1 MIFTYRDNRKNWEVL
16 NVKVLVVNCGSSSI
30 KYQVFDMTNES
41 VLAKGLVDRVGI
53 PGTTLEHKPTGKDEV
68 VIKKDL
74 PDHTEG
80 MKLVL
85 EVLVNEE
92 YGVIKDMNEIG
103 AVGHRVVHG
112 GETFANSVVI
122 DDNVKKVIRDCFD
135 IAPLHNPPNLMG
147 IEACQALMP
156 NVPHVA
162 VFDTAFHQT
171 MEPANYLYALPYDVY
186 EKYHVR
192 RYGFHGTSHY
202 YVSHRAAE
210 LLGKPYEECKIIT
223 LHLGNG
229 ASMAAIKDGKVVDTT
244 MGFTPLEGLVMG
256 TRSGDLDPAI
266 VFFLMEKLGMNA
278 QEANNYF
285 NKKSGMLGLSGV
297 SNDLRDILEAANSG
311 NERAKLA
318 LQVYYNR
325 VKGYIGKFIAKLNG
339 CDCLVFT
346 AGVGEN
352 GYDVREAICSDL
364 DFFGIKMDTEKN
376 KVRGKEVDV
385 SAEDSKVKIF
395 VIPTNEELVIA
406 RDTYKLSK

>member
-1 MIFTYRDNRKNWEVL
+1 M
-16 NVKVLVVNCGSSSI
+16 KVLVVNAGSSSI
-30 KYQVFDMTNES
+30 KYQVFNMKDES

-68 VIKKDL
+68 IIKKDL
-74 PDHTEG
+74 PDHTAG

-85 EVLVNEE
+85 EVLANSE
-92 YGVIKDMNEIG
+92 YGVISDMAEIG

-112 GETFANSVVI
+112 GESFADSVVI
-122 DDNVKKVIRDCFD
+122 DDAVKKVIKDCFE

-147 IEACQALMP
+147 IDACQELMP

-171 MEPANYLYALPYDVY
+171 MKAENYLYALPYDVY
-186 EKYHVR
+186 EKYKVR
-192 RYGFHGTSHY
+192 RYGFHGTSHF

-210 LLGKPYEECKIIT
+210 MLGKPYEECKIIT

-229 ASMAAIKDGKVVDTT
+229 GSMAAIKDGQVVDTS

-256 TRSGDLDPAI
+256 TRSGDIDPAI
-266 VFFLMEKLGMNA
+266 VWFLMDKLGMDTA
-278 QEANNYF
+278 EANNYF

-297 SNDLRDILEAANSG
+297 SNDLRDVLEAAGSG
-311 NERAKLA
+311 NERAKTA
-318 LQVYYNR
+318 LRVYYNQ
-325 VKGYIGKFIAKLNG
+325 VKGYIGNYMAKLNG

-352 GYDVREAICSDL
+352 GYDVREAICADMDYL
-364 DFFGIKMDTEKN
+364 GVKMDNEKN

-385 SAEDSKVKIF
+385 ATADSKVRIF
-395 VIPTNEELVIA
+395 IIPTNEELVIA
-406 RDTYKLSK
+406 RDTLRLSK

>member
-1 MIFTYRDNRKNWEVL
+1 M
-16 NVKVLVVNCGSSSI
+16 KVLVVNAGSSSI
-30 KYQVFDMTNES
+30 KYQVFNMEDES

-68 VIKKDL
+68 IIKKDL
-74 PDHTEG
+74 PDHTAG

-85 EVLVNEE
+85 EVLVNSE
-92 YGVIKDMNEIG
+92 YGVISDMAEIG

-112 GETFANSVVI
+112 GESFADSVVI
-122 DDNVKKVIRDCFD
+122 DAAVKKVIKDCFE

-147 IEACQALMP
+147 IEACQELMP

-171 MEPANYLYALPYDVY
+171 MQAENYLYALPYDVY
-186 EKYHVR
+186 EKYKVR
-192 RYGFHGTSHY
+192 RYGFHGTSHF

-210 LLGKPYEECKIIT
+210 MLGKPYEDCKIIT

-229 ASMAAIKDGKVVDTT
+229 GSMAAIKDGKVIDTS

-256 TRSGDLDPAI
+256 TRSGDIDPAI
-266 VFFLMEKLGMNA
+266 VWFLMDKLGMDTA
-278 QEANNYF
+278 EANNYF

-297 SNDLRDILEAANSG
+297 SNDLRDVLEAAGSG
-311 NERAKLA
+311 NERAKIA
-318 LQVYYNR
+318 LQVYYNQ
-325 VKGYIGKFIAKLNG
+325 VKGYIGNYMAKLNG

-352 GYDVREAICSDL
+352 GYDVREAICADMDYL
-364 DFFGIKMDTEKN
+364 GVKMDNEKN

-385 SAEDSKVKIF
+385 ATEDSRVRIF

-406 RDTYKLSK
+406 RDTLRLSK

>member
-1 MIFTYRDNRKNWEVL
+1 M
-16 NVKVLVVNCGSSSI
+16 KVLVVNAGSSSI
-30 KYQVFDMTNES
+30 KYQVFDMTDES

-85 EVLVNEE
+85 DVLVNPE
-92 YGVIKDMNEIG
+92 YGCIKSMDEIG

-112 GETFANSVVI
+112 GEEFASSVVI
-122 DDNVKKVIRDCFD
+122 DDHVKKVIKDCFE

-156 NVPHVA
+156 NVSHVA

-171 MEPANYLYALPYDVY
+171 MEPDNYMYALPYEVY
-186 EKYHVR
+186 EKYRVR
-192 RYGFHGTSHY
+192 RYGFHGTSHF

-210 LLGKPYEECKIIT
+210 MLGKPYEECKIIT

-229 ASMAAIKDGKVVDTT
+229 ASMAAIKGGKVVDTS

-256 TRSGDLDPAI
+256 TRSGDIDPAI
-266 VFFLMEKLGMNA
+266 VFYLMEKLEMNTK
-278 QEANNYF
+278 EANNYF
-285 NKKSGMLGLSGV
+285 NKKAGMLGLSGV
-297 SNDLRDILEAANSG
+297 SNDLRDILEAAKAG
-311 NERAKLA
+311 NERAQIA
-318 LQVYYNR
+318 LDVYYNK
-325 VKGYIGKFIAKLNG
+325 VKGYIGNYMAKLNG

-352 GYDVREAICSDL
+352 GYDVRECICSNL
-364 DFFGIKMDTEKN
+364 DFLGVKMDNEKN

-385 SAEDSKVKIF
+385 ATADSKVRIF

-406 RDTYKLSK
+406 RDTMTMAK

>member
-1 MIFTYRDNRKNWEVL
+1 M
-16 NVKVLVVNCGSSSI
+16 KVLVVNAGSSSI
-30 KYQVFDMTNES
+30 KYQVFDMTDES

-53 PGTTLEHKPTGKDEV
+53 PGTTLEHKPVGKEEV

-74 PDHTEG
+74 PDHTAG

-85 EVLVNEE
+85 ETLINEE
-92 YGVIKDMNEIG
+92 YGVLKSMDEIG

-112 GETFANSVVI
+112 GENFAESVLI
-122 DDNVKKVIRDCFD
+122 DDTVKKVIKDCFD
-135 IAPLHNPPNLMG
+135 IAPLHNPPNMMG

-171 MEPANYLYALPYDVY
+171 MEPANYLYALPYDAY

-202 YVSHRAAE
+202 FVAHRAAE
-210 LLGKPYEECKIIT
+210 MLGKPYEQCKIVT

-229 ASMAAIKDGKVVDTT
+229 ASMCAIKDGKVIDTS

-256 TRSGDLDPAI
+256 TRSGDIDPAI
-266 VFFLMEKLGMNA
+266 VFFLIEKLGMSA

-297 SNDLRDILEAANSG
+297 SNDLRDVEEAANSG
-311 NERAKLA
+311 NERAQTA

-325 VKGYIGKFIAKLNG
+325 VKGYIGNYIAKLNG

-352 GYDVREAICSDL
+352 GYNIREKICEDL
-364 DFFGIKMDTEKN
+364 EYLGIKMDVEKN

-385 SAEDSKVKIF
+385 AAEDSQVRIF

-406 RDTYKLSK
+406 RDTYRLSK

>member
-385 SAEDSKVKIF
+385 SAEDSKIKIF

>member
-1 MIFTYRDNRKNWEVL
+1 M
-16 NVKVLVVNCGSSSI
+16 KVLVVNAGSSSI
-30 KYQVFDMTNES
+30 KYQVFDMTDES

-53 PGTTLEHKPTGKDEV
+53 PGTTLEHKPIGKDEV

-74 PDHTEG
+74 PDHTAG

-85 EVLVNEE
+85 EALINDE
-92 YGVIKDMNEIG
+92 YGVIKSMDEIG

-112 GETFANSVVI
+112 GEGFASSVVI
-122 DDNVKKVIRDCFD
+122 DDNVKKVIKDCFD

-147 IEACQALMP
+147 IEACQDLMP

-171 MEPANYLYALPYDVY
+171 MEPENYLYALPYDAY

-192 RYGFHGTSHY
+192 RYGFHGTSHF

-210 LLGKPYEECKIIT
+210 MLGKPYEECKIIT

-229 ASMAAIKDGKVVDTT
+229 ASMAAIKDGKVVDTS

-256 TRSGDLDPAI
+256 TRSGDIDPAI
-266 VFFLMEKLGMNA
+266 VFFLMEKLEMNG
-278 QEANNYF
+278 QDANNYF
-285 NKKSGMLGLSGV
+285 NKKAGMLGVSGV

-311 NERAKLA
+311 NERAQLA
-318 LQVYYNR
+318 LDVYYNR
-325 VKGYIGKFIAKLNG
+325 VKGYIGKYLAKLNG

-352 GYDVREAICSDL
+352 GYDVRESICSDL
-364 DFFGIKMDTEKN
+364 EFFGIKMDVEKN

-385 SAEDSKVKIF
+385 ATEDSNIRIF

-406 RDTYKLSK
+406 RDTFTLSK

>member
-1 MIFTYRDNRKNWEVL
+1 M
-16 NVKVLVVNCGSSSI
+16 KVLVVNAGSSSI

-53 PGTTLEHKPTGKDEV
+53 PGTTLEHKPAGKDEV

-85 EVLVNEE
+85 DVLVNPE
-92 YGVIKDMNEIG
+92 YGCIKSMDEIG

-112 GETFANSVVI
+112 GEDFAESVVI
-122 DDNVKKVIRDCFD
+122 DDHVKKVIKDCFD

-171 MEPANYLYALPYDVY
+171 MEPANYLYALPYEVY
-186 EKYHVR
+186 EKFKVR
-192 RYGFHGTSHY
+192 RYGFHGTSHF

-210 LLGKPYEECKIIT
+210 MLGKPYEDCKIIT

-256 TRSGDLDPAI
+256 TRSGDIDPAI

-278 QEANNYF
+278 QDANSYF

-311 NERAKLA
+311 NERAQIA
-318 LQVYYNR
+318 LDVYYNR
-325 VKGYIGKFIAKLNG
+325 VKGYIGNYIAKLNG
-339 CDCLVFT
+339 CDCIVFT

-352 GYDVREAICSDL
+352 GYDVREKICENL
-364 DFFGIKMDTEKN
+364 DCLGIKMDTEKN

-385 SAEDSKVKIF
+385 SAEDSKVRIF

-406 RDTYKLSK
+406 RDTYNLAK

>member
-1 MIFTYRDNRKNWEVL
+1 M
-16 NVKVLVVNCGSSSI
+16 KVLVVNAGSSSI
-30 KYQVFDMTNES
+30 KYQVFDMTDES

-53 PGTTLEHKPTGKDEV
+53 PGTTLEHKPAGKDEV

-85 EVLVNEE
+85 EVLVNPE
-92 YGVIKDMNEIG
+92 YGCIKSMDEIG

-112 GETFANSVVI
+112 GEEFAKSVVV
-122 DDNVKKVIRDCFD
+122 DDYVKKVIRDCFD

-171 MEPANYLYALPYDVY
+171 MEPANFLYALPYEAY
-186 EKYHVR
+186 EKYKVR
-192 RYGFHGTSHY
+192 RYGFHGTSHF

-210 LLGKPYEECKIIT
+210 MLGKPYEQCKIIT

-229 ASMAAIKDGKVVDTT
+229 ASMAAIKDGKVVDTS

-256 TRSGDLDPAI
+256 TRSGDIDPAI
-266 VFFLMEKLGMNA
+266 VFFLMEKLNMNA

-297 SNDLRDILEAANSG
+297 SNDLRDILEAASSG
-311 NERAKLA
+311 NERAQVA
-318 LQVYYNR
+318 LEVYYNR
-325 VKGYIGKFIAKLNG
+325 VKGYIGNYIAKLNG
-339 CDCLVFT
+339 CDCLIFT

-352 GYDVREAICSDL
+352 GYDVREKICENL
-364 DFFGIKMDTEKN
+364 DYLGIKLDPEKN

-385 SAEDSKVKIF
+385 AAEDSKVRIF

-406 RDTYKLSK
+406 RDTYNLAKAQ

>member
-1 MIFTYRDNRKNWEVL
+1 M
-16 NVKVLVVNCGSSSI
+16 KVLVVNAGSSSI
-30 KYQVFDMTNES
+30 KYQVFNMDDES

-53 PGTTLEHKPTGKDEV
+53 PGTTLEHKPAGKDEV
-68 VIKKDL
+68 IIKKDL
-74 PDHTEG
+74 PDHTAG

-85 EVLVNEE
+85 EVLINPE
-92 YGVIKDMNEIG
+92 YGVLSSMDEIG

-112 GETFANSVVI
+112 GESFADSVVI
-122 DDNVKKVIRDCFD
+122 DASVKKVIKDCFE

-147 IEACQALMP
+147 IEACQELMS

-171 MEPANYLYALPYDVY
+171 MQPENYLYALPYEVY
-186 EKYHVR
+186 EKFKVR

-202 YVSHRAAE
+202 YVAHRAAE
-210 LLGKPYEECKIIT
+210 MLGKAYEDCKIIT

-229 ASMAAIKDGKVVDTT
+229 GSMAAIQDGKVVDTS

-256 TRSGDLDPAI
+256 TRSGDIDPAI
-266 VFFLMEKLGMNA
+266 VWFLMDKLGMDTA
-278 QEANNYF
+278 EANNYF

-297 SNDLRDILEAANSG
+297 SNDLRDVLEAANSG
-311 NERAKLA
+311 NERAKIALA
-318 LQVYYNR
+318 VYYNQ
-325 VKGYIGKFIAKLNG
+325 VKGYIGNYMAKLNG

-352 GYDVREAICSDL
+352 GYDVREAICSDMDYL
-364 DFFGIKMDTEKN
+364 GVKMDVVKN

-385 SAEDSKVKIF
+385 ATDDSKVRIF

-406 RDTYKLSK
+406 RDTLRLSK

>member
-1 MIFTYRDNRKNWEVL
+1 M
-16 NVKVLVVNCGSSSI
+16 KVLVVNCGSSSI
-30 KYQVFDMTNES
+30 KYQVFDMTNEA

-53 PGTTLEHKPTGKDEV
+53 PGTTLKHEPTGKDEV
-68 VIKKDL
+68 VIKRDL

-85 EVLVNEE
+85 EVLVNAE
-92 YGVIKDMNEIG
+92 YGVIQNMSDIG

-112 GETFANSVVI
+112 GESFADSVVI
-122 DDNVKKVIRDCFD
+122 DDKVKQVVRECFD

-147 IEACQALMP
+147 IEACQELMP

-171 MEPANYLYALPYDVY
+171 MKAENFMYALPYEVY
-186 EKYHVR
+186 EKYKVR

-210 LLGKPYEECKIIT
+210 MLGKPFEECKIIT

-229 ASMAAIKDGKVVDTT
+229 GSMAAIKDGRVVDTS
-244 MGFTPLEGLVMG
+244 MGYTPLEGLVMG
-256 TRSGDLDPAI
+256 TRCGDIDPAI
-266 VFFLMEKLGMNA
+266 VFFLMEKLNMNSD
-278 QEANNYF
+278 EANTYF

-297 SNDLRDILEAANSG
+297 SNDLRDVIEAAVSG
-311 NERAKLA
+311 NKRAQLA
-318 LQVYYNR
+318 LDVYHTR
-325 VKGYIGKFIAKLNG
+325 VKSYIGNYVAQLNG

-352 GYDVREAICSDL
+352 GIDTREAICQDL
-364 DFFGIKMDTEKN
+364 DYLGIKMDPAKN

-385 SAEDSKVKIF
+385 ATDDSRVRIF

-406 RDTYKLSK
+406 RDTLRLSQK

>member
-1 MIFTYRDNRKNWEVL
+1 M
-16 NVKVLVVNCGSSSI
+16 KVLVVNAGSSSI
-30 KYQVFDMTNES
+30 KYQVFDMTDES

-53 PGTTLEHKPTGKDEV
+53 PGSTLEHKPTGKDEV
-68 VIKKDL
+68 VIKQDL

-85 EVLVNEE
+85 NVLINPE
-92 YGVIKDMNEIG
+92 YGIIKSMDEIG

-112 GETFANSVVI
+112 GEDFAESVVI
-122 DDNVKKVIRDCFD
+122 DDKVKKVIKDCFD

-147 IEACQALMP
+147 IEACQELMP
-156 NVPHVA
+156 NVKHVA
-162 VFDTAFHQT
+162 AFDTAFHQT
-171 MEPANYLYALPYDVY
+171 MQPANFMYALPYEVY
-186 EKYHVR
+186 EKFKVR

-210 LLGKPYEECKIIT
+210 MLGKPYEECKIVT

-229 ASMAAIKDGKVVDTT
+229 ASMAAIKEGRVVDTS

-256 TRSGDLDPAI
+256 TRSGDIDPAI
-266 VFFLMEKLGMNA
+266 VFFLMEKLGMNS
-278 QEANNYF
+278 QEANSYF

-297 SNDLRDILEAANSG
+297 SNDLRDILEAASSG
-311 NERAKLA
+311 NERAQNA
-318 LQVYYNR
+318 LDVYYNK
-325 VKGYIGKFIAKLNG
+325 VKGYIGNYIAKLNG

-352 GYDVREAICSDL
+352 GYDVREKVCENL
-364 DFFGIKMDTEKN
+364 DALGIKMDVEKN

-385 SAEDSKVKIF
+385 ATADSKVRIF

-406 RDTYKLSK
+406 RDTYKLAK

>member
-1 MIFTYRDNRKNWEVL
+1 M
-16 NVKVLVVNCGSSSI
+16 KVLVVNAGSSSI
-30 KYQVFDMTNES
+30 KYQVFNMDDES

-53 PGTTLEHKPTGKDEV
+53 PGTTLEHKPSGKDEV
-68 VIKKDL
+68 IIKKDL
-74 PDHTEG
+74 PDHTAG

-85 EVLVNEE
+85 EVLVNPE
-92 YGVIKDMNEIG
+92 YGVLSSMDEIG

-112 GETFANSVVI
+112 GESFADSVII
-122 DDNVKKVIRDCFD
+122 DDAVKKVIRDCFE

-147 IEACQALMP
+147 IEACEELMP
-156 NVPHVA
+156 NVAHVA

-171 MEPANYLYALPYDVY
+171 MKPENYLYALPYDVY
-186 EKYHVR
+186 EKFKVR

-202 YVSHRAAE
+202 FVAHRAAAM
-210 LLGKPYEECKIIT
+210 LGKPYEDCKIIT

-229 ASMAAIKDGKVVDTT
+229 GSMAAIKDGKVVDTS

-256 TRSGDLDPAI
+256 TRSGDIDPAI
-266 VFFLMEKLGMNA
+266 VWFLMDKLGMDTA
-278 QEANNYF
+278 EANNYF

-297 SNDLRDILEAANSG
+297 SNDLRDVLEAANAG
-311 NERAKLA
+311 NERAKIALA
-318 LQVYYNR
+318 VYYNQ
-325 VKGYIGKFIAKLNG
+325 VKGYIGNYMAKLNG

-352 GYDVREAICSDL
+352 GYDVREAICKDMEYL
-364 DFFGIKMDTEKN
+364 GVNMDTEKN

-385 SAEDSKVKIF
+385 STADSKVRIF

-406 RDTYKLSK
+406 RDTLRLAK